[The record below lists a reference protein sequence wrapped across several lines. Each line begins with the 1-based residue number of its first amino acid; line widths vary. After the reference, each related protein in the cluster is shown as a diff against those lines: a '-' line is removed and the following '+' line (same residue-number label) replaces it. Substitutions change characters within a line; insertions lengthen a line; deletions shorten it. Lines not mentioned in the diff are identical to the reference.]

1 MMYELLKKD
10 VIFKGT
16 AVLIAVLLW
25 FYVTNLQNPIID
37 KNITVP
43 IVYNNLKD
51 GLVLGERP
59 KTVEIKVKGP
69 HSLVNPLVSNDFK
82 AVVDLTQAKM
92 GEGTFPIHVSLPTGV
107 DLVNIKFQSVNLYID
122 SIQDRQVTVQAK
134 IVNTAAQGYSSFEP
148 VLTPSI
154 VVVRG
159 AYLQL
164 NSLDHAQVVI
174 DLNKATENLTLNLP
188 VELVDKEGT
197 LITSSLEVNPQSIQ
211 VFVPVIQNIPTK
223 TVPIKP
229 VIIGKPREDWVVSR
243 VVIEPETIKITGSY
257 EKLMTVDQITTKEID
272 ITNLQEN
279 LITQVALEN
288 PEGVELLYS
297 PSVKV
302 LIQVEETPVT
312 QTFTDIPIKTE
323 NLPEGTNALL
333 GKDKINLTL
342 KGSRQKLI
350 NLQPA
355 DISALVDLKDLEAGT
370 HKVEIKLVIPKEL
383 QVSQIEPGTVEVTIS
398 LND

>member
-1 MMYELLKKD
+1 MYQLLKKD
-10 VIFKGT
+10 VLYKGT
-16 AVLIAVLLW
+16 AVLIAVLLY
-25 FYVTNLQNPIID
+25 FYVTNLQNPVID

-59 KTVEIKVKGP
+59 NNVEIKVKGP
-69 HSLVNPLVSNDFK
+69 HSLVNPLVANDFK
-82 AVVDLTQAKM
+82 ALVDLGQAKV
-92 GEGTFPIHVSLPTGV
+92 GESTFPIHISMPTGV
-107 DLVNIKFQSVNLYID
+107 DLVNIKFQSVNLFID
-122 SIQDRQVTVQAK
+122 SIQDRQISVQAR

-159 AYLQL
+159 ALQQL
-164 NSLDHAQVVI
+164 SNLENAQVII

-188 VELVDKEGT
+188 VELVDKNGT
-197 LITSSLEVNPQSIQ
+197 LVTSSVDVNPKTIQ

-223 TVPIKP
+223 TVSIKP
-229 VIIGKPREDWVVSR
+229 VITGKPRDGWAVSR

-257 EKLMTVDQITTKEID
+257 EKLMNVDQINTKEID
-272 ITNLQEN
+272 ISNLQDN

-302 LIQVEETPVT
+302 LVQVEETPLSKLY
-312 QTFTDIPIKTE
+312 TDIPISIE
-323 NLPEGTNALL
+323 NLPEGTKAILS
-333 GKDKINLTL
+333 KEKVDLTL
-342 KGSRQKLI
+342 KGSHQNFNGLEKDSI
-350 NLQPA
+350 KV
-355 DISALVDLKDLEAGT
+355 LVDLKDMVTGT
-370 HKVEIKLVIPKEL
+370 HKAELKIVIPKDF
-383 QVSQIEPGTVEVTIS
+383 QVSQVEPSTVDVTIS
-398 LND
+398 LVD